1 MPDTGITVTVGS
13 ALEAELSYS
22 RSSRGWLPRLAPSWV
37 ELATAFGPCP
47 AWISVET
54 QVKSSFGS
62 EQERVRKLENAEKL
76 KSDDVM
82 DVAHHLRQ
90 VLDDKP
96 DEFLTIAKQL
106 GIARRK
112 AYYYVEI
119 DRAFAEL
126 QADNRRLNRVGWT
139 KLRLIS
145 PHINARNCERLLK
158 LAEENSTYGLA
169 RLMNNDEADAKMHA
183 VLLHLTP
190 EQYEVFR
197 DVLEAHG
204 AKATGGGLSEKEQ
217 ALTKALRKL
226 RKR

>member
-1 MPDTGITVTVGS
+1 M
-13 ALEAELSYS
+13 
-22 RSSRGWLPRLAPSWV
+22 
-37 ELATAFGPCP
+37 
-47 AWISVET
+47 
-54 QVKSSFGS
+54 KSTLGS

-76 KSDDVM
+76 KSDDLM
-82 DVAHHLRQ
+82 DVARHLRR
-90 VLDDKP
+90 VLRDTP
-96 DEFLTIAKQL
+96 DEFLTVAKQL
-106 GIARRK
+106 GMAKRK
-112 AYYYVEI
+112 AYYFVEI
-119 DRAFAEL
+119 DRAFTGL
-126 QADNRRLNRVGWT
+126 NADSRRLDRIGWT

-169 RLMNNDEADAKMHA
+169 RLMNNDEVDAGAKVHA

-190 EQYEVFR
+190 EQYDVFR

-217 ALTKALRKL
+217 ALTKALTKL

>member
-1 MPDTGITVTVGS
+1 M
-13 ALEAELSYS
+13 
-22 RSSRGWLPRLAPSWV
+22 
-37 ELATAFGPCP
+37 
-47 AWISVET
+47 
-54 QVKSSFGS
+54 KSTLVS
-62 EQERVRKLENAEKL
+62 EQERVRKLENVEKL
-76 KSDDVM
+76 KSDELM

-90 VLDDKP
+90 VFDDRP

-119 DRAFAEL
+119 DRAFTEL
-126 QADNRRLNRVGWT
+126 KVDSRRLNRIGWT

-145 PHINARNCERLLK
+145 PHINVRNCERLLK

-169 RLMNNDEADAKMHA
+169 RLVNNDGVDPGAKVHA

-190 EQYEVFR
+190 EQYDVFR